1 MISRISYY
9 GIKIFIVLNV
19 SLKIDNVISWDWA
32 TVFWPVW
39 LALCITS
46 LISLCLFFLCLGMV
60 FSWLMKETQGRDVIV
75 SMWMLVCLISFNL
88 SFGSFFISLAE
99 MLEDNSLQVTP
110 FSFPLAFTFAFY
122 VSMTLMNN
130 YLL

>member
-1 MISRISYY
+1 M
-9 GIKIFIVLNV
+9 FIVLNV

-39 LALCITS
+39 LALCMTS
-46 LISLCLFFLCLGMV
+46 LICLCLFFLCLGML
-60 FSWLMKETQGRDVIV
+60 FSWLMKETQGRDVLV
-75 SMWMLVCLISFNL
+75 SVWILVCLISFNL

-110 FSFPLAFTFAFY
+110 FSFPLAFTVAFY
-122 VSMTLMNN
+122 VSMTLINN
-130 YLL
+130 CLV